1 MLAIPERTHD
11 VHAALLFRDFG
22 CHRLA
27 VNLDLQRSVNHLR
40 GLVRPYRP
48 VHGVLAPAD
57 HVVKD
62 IIHRRTGALQ
72 LELLGLDLKA
82 TDKFLRACA
91 FLKLFLAVVRH
102 IVHVV
107 P

>member
-1 MLAIPERTHD
+1 MLAIPEHPHD
-11 VHAALLFRDFG
+11 VHAALLFRDLG

-27 VNLDLQRSVNHLR
+27 VNLNLQRRVNHLR

-72 LELLGLDLKA
+72 LELLGLDLKT
-82 TDKFLRACA
+82 TDKFLRACT
-91 FLKLFLAVVRH
+91 FLKLLLAVVRNV
-102 IVHVV
+102 IHVV